1 MEALATRRVETRDTT
16 MRILHTSDWHLGR
29 TLHKAPLV
37 QAQEAA
43 MRQIADIAAD
53 QRVDLVVVSGDVFD
67 HAVPSAQALEL
78 LEETLYSLLRIC
90 PVVVTAGNHD
100 SLRRLGYGA
109 RLMSHSL
116 VLQTTVEAVGTGV
129 SFQDEHGTVR
139 VYPIPYLHPDTARY
153 PLAVDPEHPLKP
165 THHAVLDEAMAR
177 VRADL
182 ARHEGARSVVL
193 AHAWVTGCTG
203 SDSERDVSV
212 GGLGT
217 VSSAVF
223 TGVDYVA
230 LGHLHGPQDVAGAG
244 PTRLRYCGSPLR
256 YSFSE
261 ADQVKSVTIVD
272 LGAHGVESVQD
283 VPISQPRPMANL
295 RGLMDELL
303 DPELF
308 LDVAG
313 AWVSIVVT
321 DDRRPGHMW
330 QRLQERFPHA
340 LQIRHEP
347 QSQTAQTIAGPTREQ
362 KPLEVASDFVQYVT
376 NGPITAD
383 ETAAFDAAVQAVR
396 EAVRA

>member
-1 MEALATRRVETRDTT
+1 

-29 TLHKAPLV
+29 TLHKASLLA
-37 QAQEAA
+37 AQEAA
-43 MRQIADIAAD
+43 MRQMAEVAVRE
-53 QRVDLVVVSGDVFD
+53 RVDLVVVSGDVFD

-109 RLMSHSL
+109 RLMSHRL

-129 SFQDEHGTVR
+129 SFEDEHGTVR

-165 THHAVLDEAMAR
+165 THHAVLNEAMAR
-177 VRADL
+177 VRVDL
-182 ARHEGARSVVL
+182 AGHEGARSVVL
-193 AHAWVTGCTG
+193 AHAWVTGCAG

-217 VSSAVF
+217 VSSSVF
-223 TGVDYVA
+223 AGVDYVA
-230 LGHLHGPQDVAGAG
+230 LGHLHGPQDVAGVG
-244 PTRLRYCGSPLR
+244 STRLRYCGSPLR

-261 ADQVKSVTIVD
+261 AEQVKSVTIVE
-272 LGAHGVESVQD
+272 LGAHGVDSVKE
-283 VPISQPRPMANL
+283 VPIDQPRPMANL

-303 DPELF
+303 DPELH
-308 LDVAG
+308 LDVTS

-321 DDRRPGHMW
+321 DDRRPSQIW

-347 QSQTAQTIAGPTREQ
+347 QSQASHDLAGSTREQ

-396 EAVRA
+396 GTERA

>member
-1 MEALATRRVETRDTT
+1 

-29 TLHKAPLV
+29 TLHKASLV
-37 QAQEAA
+37 EAQEAA
-43 MRQIADIAAD
+43 MKQIADITAD
-53 QRVDLVVVSGDVFD
+53 EDVDLVVVSGDVFD

-78 LEETLYSLLRIC
+78 LESTLYALLRVC

-109 RLMSHSL
+109 RLMSHRL

-129 SFQDEHGTVR
+129 SFEDEHGEVR

-153 PLAVDPEHPLKP
+153 PLAVDPEQPLP
-165 THHAVLDEAMAR
+165 GTHDAVLREAMAR

-182 ARHEGARSVVL
+182 AHHDGARSVVL
-193 AHAWVTGCTG
+193 AHAWVTGGAG

-217 VSSAVF
+217 VSSTVF
-223 TGVDYVA
+223 AGVDYVA
-230 LGHLHGPQDVAGAG
+230 LGHLHGPQDLAPVGS
-244 PTRLRYCGSPLR
+244 THLRYSGSPLR

-261 ADQVKSVTIVD
+261 AEQVKSVTIAE
-272 LGAHGVESVQD
+272 LGAQGVTSVEA
-283 VPISQPRPMANL
+283 VPIEQPRAMANL
-295 RGLMDELL
+295 HGLMEELL

-308 LDVAG
+308 TEVGD
-313 AWVSIVVT
+313 AWASIVVT
-321 DDRRPGHMW
+321 DDRRPAQIW
-330 QRLQERFPHA
+330 PRLQQRFPHA

-347 QSQTAQTIAGPTREQ
+347 QSQVVHPAAGPTREQ
-362 KPLEVASDFVQYVT
+362 KPLEVAADFVQYVT

-383 ETAAFDAAVQAVR
+383 ETAAFDTAVQAVR
-396 EAVRA
+396 GKDQQ